1 MLHPIIV
8 EKLGKRRR
16 GDEFWRERK
25 GQRKDDPDDEGYCG
39 ATGL

>member
-1 MLHPIIV
+1 MLHPIRV

-25 GQRKDDPDDEGYCG
+25 VQRWDDSDDESYCG
-39 ATGL
+39 STGL